1 MTALL
6 SWLRHLWMAMGL
18 RGRLVAGY
26 TALFAI
32 LLVGIALGETT
43 VVRQVLIEDRKAAL
57 RAGTSDFVSILK
69 RPVGPV
75 VGKQPGFGGSLQVV
89 SGDTALVLALF
100 APDGSVL
107 YQQAGAGMGNVD
119 PRQLLDTHQITGD
132 PG

>member
-6 SWLRHLWMAMGL
+6 SWLWHLWMAMGL

-26 TALFAI
+26 SALFAV

-43 VVRQVLIEDRKAAL
+43 VVRQVLIDDRKAAL
-57 RAGTSDFVSILK
+57 PAATSDVVSILK

-75 VGKQPGFGGSLQVV
+75 GPVGDKHLGFGGSLQVV

-107 YQQAGAGMGNVD
+107 YQQ
-119 PRQLLDTHQITGD
+119 
-132 PG
+132 